1 MTRATRWIA
10 LIVSTTLAGSAVAA
24 EKASPVTRL
33 GKTVVRYQDDAVKAV
48 VSWRF
53 ANQTFEKEPWL
64 LLELAFAAEGKALNL
79 NREDVALLGP
89 DGERI
94 PLPGQKRF
102 AERMNDP
109 LQLVRRA
116 SVARDPLDNYFS
128 RPTRLES
135 LRFFTVP
142 GGPVVQDEVSGG
154 PSWLIQGDLF
164 FEAPNGVWKP
174 GSYTLVLKN
183 KTMDVALPF
192 SLPAGELKKDA
203 KGSDDKVVPW

>member
-1 MTRATRWIA
+1 MTRASRWTAILA
-10 LIVSTTLAGSAVAA
+10 LTALAGSAVAA
-24 EKASPVTRL
+24 EKAAPVKRL

-48 VSWRF
+48 LSWRF
-53 ANQTFEKEPWL
+53 ANQTFDKEPWL
-64 LLELAFAAEGKALNL
+64 LLELAFAAEGKAVNL

-102 AERMNDP
+102 AEGVRDP
-109 LQLVRRA
+109 LQVVRRA

-128 RPTRLES
+128 RPTQFES

-142 GGPVVQDEVSGG
+142 GGSVVQDEASGG

-164 FEAPNGVWKP
+164 FEAPTGVWKP
-174 GSYTLVLKN
+174 GNYTLVLKN

-192 SLPAGELKKDA
+192 SLPAGELKKDSK
-203 KGSDDKVVPW
+203 KGDEKVVPW

>member
-1 MTRATRWIA
+1 MTRARRWIA
-10 LIVSTTLAGSAVAA
+10 LLVFTALAGSAVAA
-24 EKASPVTRL
+24 EKAAPVKRL
-33 GKTVVRYQDDAVKAV
+33 GKTVVRYQDDAVKV
-48 VSWRF
+48 VLSWRF

-64 LLELAFAAEGKALNL
+64 LLELAFAAEGKAVNL

-102 AERMNDP
+102 SEGVRDP
-109 LQLVRRA
+109 LALVKRA

-128 RPTRLES
+128 RPTQLES

-142 GGPVVQDEVSGG
+142 GGSVVQDEVSGG
-154 PSWLIQGDLF
+154 PSWLIQGDLY
-164 FEAPNGVWKP
+164 FEAPTGAWKP
-174 GSYTLVLKN
+174 GSYTLALKN
-183 KTMDVALPF
+183 KTMDVELPF

-203 KGSDDKVVPW
+203 KGADDKVVPW